1 MSSVISGSMG
11 VFVPFLVFAIMLFYY
26 LHEMW
31 MENAEES
38 LSYLDK
44 NKGNQPI
51 SIIGGG
57 IDMYSARL
65 QPSMPDGEVGGGRGI
80 WLSSQP

>member
-1 MSSVISGSMG
+1 
-11 VFVPFLVFAIMLFYY
+11 
-26 LHEMW
+26 MW
-31 MENAEES
+31 IENAEES

-44 NKGNQPI
+44 NKGNQPT